1 MRLFSWARREASRS
15 EGKVAPAPEP
25 VATSAVAHATVKT
38 REDPTKRGVSLLGE
52 GKFLAACEA
61 FKEALAVL
69 PETAEA
75 HVNLAFA
82 LEQAGS
88 AESAISHLHR
98 AVELDGQ
105 SFDAYYLLGL
115 ALERVSKYDDACAS
129 LRKALEI
136 SPEFEQSYADLCR
149 VLALSGDAGGA
160 KHAIDAGIARFPNN
174 ASFHHYV
181 GNLQMTAGDPT
192 AALGSYSRELALSP
206 DDAQAHLN
214 VGLALT
220 GLKKFGEAIPSFQR
234 AVEIDPASAAA
245 HVNLG
250 RALKAEGRLAEAATS
265 LRRALEIQPD
275 DADTLNELGS
285 ALQKQGELD
294 PAVELYARAIKLK
307 PDLPGGYTN
316 LGLALFEKGEVA
328 HAIAIFRAGLAVK
341 PLAETH
347 DNLGI
352 ALQANGSPDEAIEH
366 FEKALEITPDNPF
379 TQCNLAGALADGGDP
394 RQAISVYRQIL
405 ELRPEHLISHSN
417 LLFNLSVDEQCGA
430 QGYLEEARRFD
441 RKLVGQT
448 GENVSLPARRRGARL
463 RLGFVSA
470 DLRGHPVGYFL
481 EGILQHLDR
490 SRFELFAYPT
500 IAKEDALTAR
510 IRPLF
515 AGWHMLKGLSDEAA
529 AQRIRADQIDILLD
543 LSGHTGDNRLG
554 VFALRA
560 APVQITWL
568 GYFAS
573 TGLSA
578 MDYVLADE
586 VCVPPG
592 SDHLFT
598 ERVWRLPRTRL
609 CFTPP
614 AEGSTPNVGPLP
626 ASTRGHITFGC
637 FQRLP
642 KINDRVLALWKR
654 IFAALP
660 NARLLLQSP
669 QTGRPKYIEQIR
681 SRLAEVGID
690 ADRVTIRG
698 PAARSTYLESYAE
711 VDIVLDTFPFTGG
724 TTTCE
729 ALWMGVP
736 TLTLAGESMI
746 ARQGAALLRAGDL
759 AEWVAETEDGYVEK
773 AISFATDAHALA
785 RLRSTMRSRMKASAL
800 FDVRLF
806 AANFGVALDAI
817 WDERISGTA
826 KAGIDPAQT
835 I

>member
-1 MRLFSWARREASRS
+1 MRLFSWAKRQTVRT
-15 EGKVAPAPEP
+15 EGKAPTAPEP
-25 VATSAVAHATVKT
+25 VATSAVPRAPMAAK
-38 REDPTKRGVSLLGE
+38 EDPTKRGVALLGE

-61 FKEALAVL
+61 FKEALAVP
-69 PETAEA
+69 PETAAA

-82 LEQAGS
+82 LEQAGD
-88 AESAISHLHR
+88 AESAASHLR
-98 AVELDGQ
+98 RGVELDGQ
-105 SFDAYYLLGL
+105 SFDAHYLLGL
-115 ALERVSKYDDACAS
+115 SLERTSEYDAACAS
-129 LRKALEI
+129 LLNALEI
-136 SPEFEQSYADLCR
+136 SPEFEQAYADLCR
-149 VLALSGDAGGA
+149 VRALAGNAKGA
-160 KHAIDAGIARFPNN
+160 KDAIDAGIARFPNN
-174 ASFHHYV
+174 ASFHHYL
-181 GNLQMTAGDPT
+181 GNLQMTAADPA
-192 AALGSYSRELALSP
+192 AALESYSRELVLSP
-206 DDAQAHLN
+206 NDAQAHLN
-214 VGLALT
+214 VGLALSE
-220 GLKKFGEAIPSFQR
+220 LKKFGEASESFQR

-250 RALKAEGRLAEAATS
+250 RSLKAEGRLTEAAAS

-294 PAVELYARAIKLK
+294 PALELYARAIKLK

-366 FEKALEITPDNPF
+366 FEKALEIAPDNPF
-379 TQCNLAGALADGGDP
+379 TKCNLAGALADGGHP
-394 RQAISVYRQIL
+394 RQAIAVYRQIL
-405 ELRPEHLISHSN
+405 ALRPEHLMAHSN
-417 LLFNLSVDEQCGA
+417 LLFSLSVDEQCSA
-430 QGYLEEARRFD
+430 LEYLEEARGFD
-441 RKLVGQT
+441 RKLVGPT
-448 GENVSLPARRRGARL
+448 DDRLRLPGRHRGARL

-470 DLRGHPVGYFL
+470 DLRGHPVGYFV
-481 EGILQHLDR
+481 EGILQSIDR
-490 SRFELFAYPT
+490 GRFDLFAYPT

-529 AQRIRADQIDILLD
+529 AQRIRADGIDILLD

-554 VFALRA
+554 VFAMRA

-592 SDHLFT
+592 NDHHFT

-614 AEGSTPNVGPLP
+614 AEGSTPEVSPLP

-642 KINDRVLALWKR
+642 KINDDVLALWKR

-660 NARLLLQSP
+660 EARLFLQSP
-669 QTGRPKYIEQIR
+669 QTGRAKYIDQIR
-681 SRLAEVGID
+681 SRLADVGIE

-736 TLTLAGESMI
+736 TITLAGESMI

-773 AISFATDAHALA
+773 AISFATEIDALA
-785 RLRSTMRSRMKASAL
+785 HLRSSMRVRMRASAL

-806 AANFGVALDAI
+806 AANFGAALDAI
-817 WDERISGTA
+817 WDEQISRTA
-826 KAGIDPAQT
+826 NAGVEAAQT